1 MTEADRSFRPG
12 VDKGERVALGTQ
24 MLGTR
29 GESGSEGVEAQR
41 VQEAGLRCP
50 AGTFSTWRISE
61 VRGWCGEESW
71 RQQGGANLALPLT
84 VYVAFG
90 H

>member
-12 VDKGERVALGTQ
+12 VDKGERVALATQ

-29 GESGSEGVEAQR
+29 EEGGSEGVEAQR

-50 AGTFSTWRISE
+50 AGTFGT
-61 VRGWCGEESW
+61 
-71 RQQGGANLALPLT
+71 
-84 VYVAFG
+84 
-90 H
+90 